1 MVNSLTIFSNV
12 NMTDS
17 NHDEEWLAKQ
27 IRIAVDGYLEDN
39 FSEISSK
46 ITEEVMA
53 QLVAEGK
60 NRGPEGGK
68 IVIELKY

>member
-1 MVNSLTIFSNV
+1 
-12 NMTDS
+12 MTDS

-60 NRGPEGGK
+60 NRDPEGGK